1 MPAFDGATAWLNTD
15 QLADATLRGTVVL
28 VSFWTYTCINW
39 IRTLPYLRAWS
50 DTYGPHGLLVVG
62 VHTPEFDVEHDVE
75 NVRRAARDLEVEY
88 PIVVDNGYAVWDAF
102 ANQYWPSLYIADAE
116 GYIRHRHFGEGGY
129 ERSEN
134 VLRQLLAD
142 AGVLELPARVAPVR
156 RRAIE
161 APADWPNVRSS
172 ETYLGFDRSQGF
184 ASPGGGVLD
193 QLRYYSVPRE
203 LGLNRWALQG
213 GWILRHQEAVV
224 NEPNGRIV
232 FRFFARDLNLILV
245 PPSALAGPDRGAARW
260 SPTGCSGRRRR
271 RRRRH
276 LHRRRTAALPA
287 DPTARPDR
295 GSGVRSR
302 APRPRHVGTLLHIR
316 VIAAD
321 TTAKERP

>member
-15 QLADATLRGTVVL
+15 QLAGATLRGTVVL

-245 PPSALAGPDRGAARW
+245 PPSG
-260 SPTGCSGRRRR
+260 SPGRIEVRLDGRRPD
-271 RRRRH
+271 
-276 LHRRRTAALPA
+276 AAAGA
-287 DPTARPDR
+287 DVDGAGTCTVD
-295 GSGVRSR
+295 
-302 APRPRHVGTLLHIR
+302 APRLYQLIRQPGPIEDRVFEVELLDPGMS
-316 VIAAD
+316 ALCF
-321 TTAKERP
+321 TFG